1 MKIDA
6 ETRPHGD
13 LSMKV
18 IHSVPVV
25 HKPLSLKAIRYYAYP
40 HAGLSEYVNEWRS
53 DNVKRMAFLKGVK
66 DALVARVAG
75 DMFGLAHVEGSLFG
89 RVIRAS
95 GEEFDLGLMGLNI
108 VTTCGVQYIA
118 DAFRGTVEPEIMKY
132 HGLGTGATAE
142 VIGNTAL
149 QTELTTQYN
158 PDSTRATGTLA
169 GSTNVFTTVGTNT
182 VDASASPTEWGLLNQ
197 AATGAFNQNTNN
209 LLDRVT
215 FTAVALANGDSLQTT
230 FNLTFPAGG

>member
-1 MKIDA
+1 VDMDGSVGP
-6 ETRPHGD
+6 RGD
-13 LSMKV
+13 LALKKIPVMPV
-18 IHSVPVV
+18 I
-25 HKPLSLKAIRYYAYP
+25 HKPLSLRTIRRYAFP
-40 HAGLSEYVNEWRS
+40 RSGLSEYVNDWRS
-53 DNVKRMAFLKGVK
+53 DNVKRIPFIKGVR
-66 DALVARVAG
+66 DALMSRKAHEW
-75 DMFGLAHVEGSLFG
+75 FGFAHVEGSLFLKI
-89 RVIRAS
+89 IRAS
-95 GEEFDLGLMGLNI
+95 GEEIDLGLAGLNI

-118 DAFRGTVEPEIMKY
+118 DAFRSTVEPEIMKF

-142 VIGNTAL
+142 VVGNTAL

-169 GSTNVFTTVGTNT
+169 GSTNVFTTVGVNT

-197 AATGAFNQNTNN
+197 AATGSFNQNTNN

-230 FNLTFPAGG
+230 FNLTFPSGG